1 MCRWHSNQSN
11 TKTWLSVSWWFWEV
25 ITFRNDNQKQ
35 LTKIDNSTANDY
47 KPNKISG
54 TFDDKYI
61 EYKCE
66 GDKQLSVMEY
76 LEHN

>member
-1 MCRWHSNQSN
+1 MILRGHYFSKWQS
-11 TKTWLSVSWWFWEV
+11 KT
-25 ITFRNDNQKQ
+25 ID
-35 LTKIDNSTANDY
+35 KIDNSTANDY